1 MKLSTVPHW
10 RTPTRSMTLRCC
22 NVLRSRR
29 NARPTCGASCGP
41 ICVCG
46 VRKSSSERS
55 WRGLGPMSLE
65 PGQTNRRTQMQEDAV
80 TNDENATHRCDLLCP
95 VAHLMRAV
103 PFVDPESTLRTAA
116 QAMVAQGDGVAVV
129 LGPEGPARIVTEH
142 DIVCAL
148 AQQADPNTV
157 WVADVA
163 PSNLISAE
171 LTATILDVIRQ
182 M

>member
-1 MKLSTVPHW
+1 
-10 RTPTRSMTLRCC
+10 
-22 NVLRSRR
+22 
-29 NARPTCGASCGP
+29 
-41 ICVCG
+41 
-46 VRKSSSERS
+46 
-55 WRGLGPMSLE
+55 
-65 PGQTNRRTQMQEDAV
+65 MQEDAV

-182 M
+182 MACEHVRHIAVKANGEVVGVVVAEDIVDLPGGSSIGTRAT